1 MKKQLERADVLRLLI
16 PSNDTPGASGT
27 LDLHGVNKGI
37 FITTSK
43 FPKDT
48 IEILKKTPKNL
59 ILIDGT
65 KLATLM
71 IEHDVGVTTEKTYQV
86 KKINLDFFQEE

>member
-1 MKKQLERADVLRLLI
+1 M
-16 PSNDTPGASGT
+16 GT

-48 IEILKKTPKNL
+48 ADILKRTQKNIRL
-59 ILIDGT
+59 VDGH
-65 KLATLM
+65 KLVNLM
-71 IEHDVGVTTEKTYQV
+71 IEHDIGVNTEKVYRI
-86 KKINLDFFQEE
+86 KKIDSDFFPEEL